1 MATDLP
7 DLPDARERISGIL
20 AGMDGS
26 AGGELIGAALAV
38 CGLSILLAG
47 GIWVLRQL
55 ARHRRR
61 QIAKRAL
68 GAERLALELLRA
80 EGFEVL
86 ETQVRQPWTV
96 EHGDRRFDVQ
106 LRADAVVRRNGRRYV
121 AEIKS
126 TSLVADLKHGPTRR
140 QLLEYAIAYGTDGV
154 LLIDMHGEHVEE
166 VTFPG
171 LSREPRASF
180 WSAGVVCVVVFFAG
194 LWLGQSRLL
203 AW

>member
-1 MATDLP
+1 VEFGHT
-7 DLPDARERISGIL
+7 RC
-20 AGMDGS
+20 MDGWT
-26 AGGELIGAALAV
+26 GGEFRGAALAV
-38 CGLSILLAG
+38 CAASVLLAL

-55 ARHRRR
+55 GRHRRR
-61 QIAKRAL
+61 RIAKRAL

-96 EHGDRRFDVQ
+96 EHGERRFDVQ
-106 LRADAVVRRNGRRYV
+106 LRADAVVQRNGRRYV

-171 LSREPRASF
+171 LSREPRASY
-180 WSAGVVCVVVFFAG
+180 WSAVVLCVLLFLVG
-194 LWLGQSRLL
+194 LWLGDARLL
-203 AW
+203 R